1 MRTKSAFAKYSR
13 VQSARGLTGAQA
25 AEMLLS
31 RAGIRDVAVEPTRGM
46 LTDHYNPVTKKLAL
60 SEAVY
65 GSSSLAAVG
74 VAAHEAGH
82 AIQHATHY
90 APLWWRSALVPTAN
104 IGSSLGYMG
113 MMFGLMMA
121 STNLVVIGALL
132 FSAVVL
138 FQLVTLPVEFDA
150 SARAKKVLVEQGIVS
165 PVERDGVDRV
175 LNAAALTYVA
185 AAVSSLLTLLY
196 FLFRAGLVG
205 GRGASCFGPR
215 CPWCFVPGAPAVSP
229 PWGVSRVG
237 ARHGGRARASLLFP
251 SGPSPRA
258 SHVHE
263 ERLHPG
269 PVEGHRRR
277 ARARGAL
284 HHHLGCQRPRR
295 DHERGHGRR
304 CGDYRCRGGQ
314 HERTREVAR

>member
-1 MRTKSAFAKYSR
+1 VAFDPIYLIFMLPGLLLSLWASMRTKSAFAKYSR

-65 GSSSLAAVG
+65 GSRSLAAVG

-82 AIQHATHY
+82 AIQHSTHY

-104 IGSSLGYMG
+104 IGSSLGYIG
-113 MMFGLMMA
+113 MLFGLMMA
-121 STNLVVIGALL
+121 STNLVLIGALL

-138 FQLVTLPVEFDA
+138 FQLVTLPVEYDA

-165 PVERDGVDRV
+165 PAEREGVDRV

-185 AAVSSLLTLLY
+185 AAVSSLLTLFY

-205 GRGASCFGPR
+205 GR
-215 CPWCFVPGAPAVSP
+215 
-229 PWGVSRVG
+229 
-237 ARHGGRARASLLFP
+237 
-251 SGPSPRA
+251 
-258 SHVHE
+258 
-263 ERLHPG
+263 
-269 PVEGHRRR
+269 
-277 ARARGAL
+277 
-284 HHHLGCQRPRR
+284 
-295 DHERGHGRR
+295 D
-304 CGDYRCRGGQ
+304 D
-314 HERTREVAR
+314 